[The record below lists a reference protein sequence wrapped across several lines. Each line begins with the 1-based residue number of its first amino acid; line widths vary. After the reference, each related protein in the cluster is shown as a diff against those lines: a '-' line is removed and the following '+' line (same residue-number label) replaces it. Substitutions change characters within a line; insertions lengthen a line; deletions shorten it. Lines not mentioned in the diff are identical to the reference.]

1 MSIDMTE
8 HHVWRLTETEAEE
21 AGRLLARVFIDEPI
35 IVAALPDRADRMR
48 LCQPLFTANVRHAC
62 RFGEVL
68 GIGATL
74 GKPLGVAY
82 WVPRPEPSLTPD
94 VAEAL
99 GFTALQHEW
108 KPALV
113 RMRALE
119 GEGIASLR
127 HLPDL
132 WRYLGAIGVEP
143 DQQRQGLGGALLR
156 RILVDAAAAGVAVG
170 LVTDRAE
177 NLHFYQGAGLDI
189 VAGGTTADGA
199 VSWWSF
205 RAPDLQYV
213 VG

>member
-1 MSIDMTE
+1 MTD
-8 HHVWRLTETEAEE
+8 HQVWRLTETEAEE
-21 AGRLLARVFIDEPI
+21 AGRLLSRVFIDEPI
-35 IVAALPDRADRMR
+35 IVAALPDRTNRMR
-48 LCQPLFTANVRHAC
+48 LCRPLFAANVRHAC

-68 GIGATL
+68 AVGPTL
-74 GKPLGVAY
+74 GKPVGVAY
-82 WVPRPEPSLTPD
+82 WVPRPEPTLTAE

-108 KPALV
+108 EPALV
-113 RMRALE
+113 RMRELE

-127 HLPDL
+127 HLPDP

-143 DQQRQGLGGALLR
+143 DQRRQGLGGALLR
-156 RILVDAAAAGVAVG
+156 RILVDAATSGVTVG

-177 NLHFYQGAGLDI
+177 NLLFYQRAGFVP
-189 VAGGTTADGA
+189 VARATTADCA

-205 RAPDLQYV
+205 RTPHLQHV